1 MPGCFNRFTESDFIV
16 LFWSGGGEGGI
27 EGCHSAAHTGRAHT
41 FPARPTLCHAPH
53 LSTVQ
58 SFTKVFPHGLDSPLL
73 GSDYNYSLGVERLFG
88 GFGICAT
95 DATTAQLHAPSP
107 RAS

>member
-1 MPGCFNRFTESDFIV
+1 
-16 LFWSGGGEGGI
+16 
-27 EGCHSAAHTGRAHT
+27 
-41 FPARPTLCHAPH
+41 
-53 LSTVQ
+53 VQ